1 MKKRGEPGKIKK
13 SFTLIEILI
22 VISIISIISAVI
34 FVNVRS
40 SQSRARDTRRVAD
53 LEALNNAIQMYYREN
68 GHFPSLPE
76 NCGVYSEDYGWHSAV
91 SSKDAP
97 NWVSH
102 NARPKCVTS
111 DFIAGL
117 SPDFL
122 ASLPSDPGPEFKL
135 SGLDARGIVYIHTLS
150 PAPDRRECYKLLLYY
165 PENRNNQRY
174 RSLWDQVRDGG
185 TDSNTLDYSENNPD
199 IKAWS
204 LYSPGCAAR

>member
-1 MKKRGEPGKIKK
+1 MKKRGELGKIKK
-13 SFTLIEILI
+13 SFTLVEILI
-22 VISIISIISAVI
+22 VISIISIISAII

-76 NCGVYSEDYGWHSAV
+76 GCGTYSTEFDFYVGIST
-91 SSKDAP
+91 KDAP
-97 NWVSH
+97 KWVSDS
-102 NARPKCVTS
+102 ARPKCVTS
-111 DFIAGL
+111 DFIADL

-135 SGLDARGIVYIHTLS
+135 SGLDARGIVYIHTLA
-150 PAPDRRECYKLLLYY
+150 PAPDRRECYKLLLHY

-185 TDSNTLDYSENNPD
+185 TDSNALDYSENNPD

>member
-1 MKKRGEPGKIKK
+1 M
-13 SFTLIEILI
+13 
-22 VISIISIISAVI
+22 VSIISIISAII
-34 FVNVRS
+34 FVNIRS

-76 NCGVYSEDYGWHSAV
+76 NCGVYSEDYGWYSAI

-117 SPDFL
+117 SPNFL
-122 ASLPSDPGPEFKL
+122 ASLPSDPGPKFKL

-150 PAPDRRECYKLLLYY
+150 PYPDRRECYKLLLYY

-185 TDSNTLDYSENNPD
+185 TDSNALDYSKNNPD

>member
-1 MKKRGEPGKIKK
+1 MKKRGELRKIKK
-13 SFTLIEILI
+13 SFTLIEMLI
-22 VISIISIISAVI
+22 VISIISIISVII

-97 NWVSH
+97 RWVS
-102 NARPKCVTS
+102 AVSRADCVAEN
-111 DFIAGL
+111 FIVGL
-117 SPDFL
+117 LPDFL

-135 SGLDARGIVYIHTLS
+135 SSLDARGIVYIHTLS

-185 TDSNTLDYSENNPD
+185 TDSNALDYSENNPD